1 MIRSS
6 AVLVCALLLVDVR
19 SATSQAGAAP
29 ARATPIAI
37 EHVTVIDVANGRAVG
52 DQTVIVSGSRIAS
65 VGPSASARVPAGA
78 LRVDARGRYLVPGL
92 WDMHAHRP
100 DKDATLEAFI
110 PLEIANGVT
119 GIRDMFGN
127 DDALAQR
134 ASIAAGSLLGP
145 RMVVASPI
153 LDGPSPMWPG
163 SIAVTTPEQARRL
176 VDSLKARGYDFIKQY
191 EFMPREIYLALA
203 AEAHRDGIPISGH
216 VPLALS
222 AVEVSNAGQKSL
234 EHAIGL
240 ILACS
245 RDADRLRPAYVAIM
259 DTLAPTTS
267 MATLGAHGNLMSRAE
282 SEPAHTFD
290 VAKCRDVAAT
300 LVKNGTWIV
309 PTLTLFRGLGAP
321 IGGAVRADP
330 RLAYLPADMR
340 HGFDGAPPNAMLDS
354 VRGLMGRIALLMH
367 RAGVGVLVGTDTP
380 NPFVLPGFGVHDE
393 MALLVEAGFTPAEA
407 LRAAT
412 LEPARYFAATDS
424 LGTVAAGKLADLILL
439 DKNPLT
445 DIRNTTAIRAVFA
458 NGRYVDRAAIDS
470 MLAAVQTY
478 VSRAPARPPF

>member
-1 MIRSS
+1 
-6 AVLVCALLLVDVR
+6 
-19 SATSQAGAAP
+19 
-29 ARATPIAI
+29 
-37 EHVTVIDVANGRAVG
+37 
-52 DQTVIVSGSRIAS
+52 
-65 VGPSASARVPAGA
+65 
-78 LRVDARGRYLVPGL
+78 
-92 WDMHAHRP
+92 
-100 DKDATLEAFI
+100 
-110 PLEIANGVT
+110 
-119 GIRDMFGN
+119 MFGN

-340 HGFDGAPPNAMLDS
+340 GGFNAAPPNAMLDS
-354 VRGLMGRIALLMH
+354 VRGLMGRVVLLMH
-367 RAGVGVLVGTDTP
+367 QAGVGVLVGTDTP

-393 MALLVEAGFTPAEA
+393 MGLLVDAGFTPAEA

-412 LEPARYFAATDS
+412 LEPARYLAATDS
-424 LGTVAAGKLADLILL
+424 LGAVAPGKLADLVLL
-439 DKNPLT
+439 DKNPLN
-445 DIRNTTAIRAVFA
+445 DIHSTTAIRAVFA
-458 NGRYVDRAAIDS
+458 NGRYVDRAALDS
-470 MLAAVQTY
+470 MLAAVRTY
-478 VSRAPARPPF
+478 VSRAPARPPVTSSRF